1 MIYGQ
6 RSDRELKQAKAR
18 AKTSEFFVTSDS
30 ISDIHLNSDE
40 LHYTSILT
48 LSKYVNSRL
57 SGTSN
62 LQAYLADLQKTGSF
76 YDAASND
83 KRNAPFTDGYWLLAM
98 ATYFLLGNYGSAKTS
113 ATKVQ
118 DSSFYGNRART
129 LHTLVSYLFEP
140 DQPTPPELNTL
151 VRYLNGSDVRKEEAI
166 EEARSFLTDANPED
180 SFFSRILYVAIS
192 DTISHSTRA
201 LLPMYT
207 GLDIEVWRTYL
218 STGALPKLLWQAQIK
233 IGDAGV
239 FSGRNAFIQLPT
251 GSGKT
256 KCIELILRSRFLA
269 GNCKLAVVVAPL
281 RALCSEIVH
290 NLTLTLGD
298 VAQVE
303 QASDVME
310 LDSWFTEKSR
320 GLRVMVFTP
329 EKLGFVMHHNF
340 ALFNDADLFVFD
352 EAHLLDSESRGPGY
366 ELLLAEVFRAKPNSQ
381 KVLISAVVSNA
392 NEIAE
397 WALGDPDLVVDGK
410 DIQITEKSIGLIQHE
425 GKKVCYV
432 EQDNIFKKEYDVTVD
447 INPSPLKR
455 RNVDRKQR
463 YFPQLD
469 SKASDVTRDLAIYFA
484 NRIIFNGAC
493 AIYIPQR
500 RSFPPLFKRLKEL
513 TDREA
518 DIAHLRRS
526 IAYNDKEK
534 LIRLIVAHY
543 GKGNWITPGVDAG
556 VLPHYGD
563 LQGSIRQAVE
573 YEFEH
578 GDAKCIACTSTLAEG
593 VNLPIKYLIVTGTST
608 GPGTP
613 RTRDFQNLIGR
624 AVRSGKYSE
633 GSILVADDTTGSGKK
648 RLYATLMRS
657 ANTEQCESAIV
668 NLLADAHDNEW
679 NPSKYISGERIV
691 DAILNHL
698 TDPQLEHKLAESF
711 QEYLG
716 CKEKYALLL
725 ASRRMRA
732 LTAIESYLSGAI
744 VDSENEADIVGL
756 CASTYAYMSSDDAKR
771 FQLLKLFHAVHETLR
786 IIPQNRTHLFHKMQ
800 LGARNSTMLINW
812 VESSEGMLF
821 LKNGCTDIFVLVRQ
835 FRRQNP
841 NVATTISDE
850 GLSAVIEHWID
861 GDDLMQIA
869 AILNRK
875 GASVAKSQ
883 VKVVDIER
891 LVSRDVRFSFS
902 HFVSCIIDAVD
913 SNASVTTQ
921 HHLEILTALQRKVKY
936 GVPSLRAA
944 AICEEVIDDRMI
956 AKDILS
962 IIGAT
967 GSSDINVIKYEA
979 ISNQAK
985 VEQLASELP
994 TYCSKRILDWIG
1006 I

>member
-1 MIYGQ
+1 MIFGK
-6 RSDRELKQAKAR
+6 RSDEELKLAKAI
-18 AKTSEFFVTSDS
+18 AKTTEFSATTHPTPDSDM
-30 ISDIHLNSDE
+30 NPDE

-48 LSKYVNSRL
+48 LSTYVNARL
-57 SGTSN
+57 SGSAQ
-62 LQAYLADLQKTGSF
+62 LGQHLSDLQKTGSF

-83 KRNAPFTDGYWLLAM
+83 ERHHCFADGYWTLAM
-98 ATYFLLGNYGSAKTS
+98 ATYFLLGNYGSAKVS
-113 ATKVQ
+113 AAKVREPR
-118 DSSFYGNRART
+118 FYGDRAQT
-129 LHTLVSYLFEP
+129 LHSLVSYLLEP
-140 DQPTPPELNTL
+140 NLSEPAELSTL
-151 VRYLNGSDVRKEEAI
+151 IRYLNGFDVQKEKVI

-180 SFFSRILYVAIS
+180 SFFGSILYVAIS

-207 GLDIEVWRTYL
+207 GLNIEAWKTYL

-233 IGDAGV
+233 IGNAGV

-256 KCIELILRSRFLA
+256 KSIELILRSRFLA

-281 RALCSEIVH
+281 RALCSEIVRDLAS
-290 NLTLTLGD
+290 NLGD

-340 ALFNDADLFVFD
+340 ALLNDADLFVFD

-381 KVLISAVVSNA
+381 KILMSAVVSNA

-397 WALGDPDLVVDGK
+397 WAFGDSDLVVDGK
-410 DIQITEKSIGLIQHE
+410 SIQITEKSIGLIQHE
-425 GKKVCYV
+425 GTKVCYV
-432 EQDNIFKKEYDVTVD
+432 EQDNIFKKEYDVIVD
-447 INPSPLKR
+447 INPRPLKR
-455 RNVDRKQR
+455 RTGDKKQR
-463 YFPQLD
+463 YFPQLA

-484 NRIIFNGAC
+484 NRIILNGAC

-500 RSFPPLFKRLKEL
+500 RSFPPMFKRLKEL

-526 IAYNDKEK
+526 TAYNDKEK

-578 GDAKCIACTSTLAEG
+578 GNAKCIACTSTLAEG

-624 AVRSGKYSE
+624 AARSGKYSE

-691 DAILNHL
+691 NAILNHL

-716 CKEKYALLL
+716 CNKKRALLL

-821 LKNGCTDIFVLVRQ
+821 LKNGCTDIFALVRQ

-861 GDDLMQIA
+861 GDNLMQIA

-875 GASVAKSQ
+875 GASFAKSQ

-913 SNASVTTQ
+913 SNASVTTH

-956 AKDILS
+956 VKDILS
-962 IIGAT
+962 IIGAA

-985 VEQLASELP
+985 VEQLSSGLP

>member
-1 MIYGQ
+1 MIFGE
-6 RSDRELKQAKAR
+6 RSDKELKLAKAT
-18 AKTSEFFVTSDS
+18 AKTTEFSAATHPTPDS
-30 ISDIHLNSDE
+30 GMNSDE

-48 LSKYVNSRL
+48 LSTYVNARL
-57 SGTSN
+57 SGSTQ
-62 LQAYLADLQKTGSF
+62 LGQYLSDLQKTGTF
-76 YDAASND
+76 YDAVSND
-83 KRNAPFTDGYWLLAM
+83 ERHKCFADGYWTLAM
-98 ATYFLLGNYGSAKTS
+98 STYFLLGNYGSAKVS
-113 ATKVQ
+113 AAKVQ
-118 DSSFYGNRART
+118 EPRFYGDRAQT
-129 LHTLVSYLFEP
+129 LHSLISFLFEP
-140 DQPTPPELNTL
+140 NSPEPAELSTL
-151 VRYLNGSDVRKEEAI
+151 IRYLNGSDVRKEKAI

-218 STGALPKLLWQAQIK
+218 STGALPKLLWQAQSK

-239 FSGRNAFIQLPT
+239 FSGSNAFIQLPT

-256 KCIELILRSRFLA
+256 KCIELLLRSRFLA

-290 NLTLTLGD
+290 NLTLTVGD

-310 LDSWFTEKSR
+310 LDSWFTEKSKE
-320 GLRVMVFTP
+320 LRVVVFTP

-397 WALGDPDLVVDGK
+397 WAFGDPDLVVDGK

-447 INPSPLKR
+447 INPSLLKR
-455 RNVDRKQR
+455 RNIDRKQR

-500 RSFPPLFKRLKEL
+500 RSFPPMFKRLKEL

-526 IAYNDKEK
+526 IAYNDKKK
-534 LIRLIVAHY
+534 LIRLIEAHY

-573 YEFEH
+573 YAFEH

-593 VNLPIKYLIVTGTST
+593 VNLPIKYLIVTGTSI
-608 GPGTP
+608 GSGTL

-624 AVRSGKYSE
+624 TARSGRYSE
-633 GSILVADDTTGSGKK
+633 GSILVADDTTDPGKIQ
-648 RLYATLMRS
+648 LYATLMRPS
-657 ANTEQCESAIV
+657 NTEQCESAIV
-668 NLLADAHDNEW
+668 NIFADAHDNGR
-679 NPSKYISGERIV
+679 NPSKRISGESIV
-691 DAILNHL
+691 DMILSHL
-698 TDPQLEHKLAESF
+698 TDPQLEHKLAKSF
-711 QEYLG
+711 QKFLG
-716 CKEKYALLL
+716 CKEKRALLL

-744 VDSENEADIVGL
+744 VDSENEADIVEL
-756 CASTYAYMSSDDAKR
+756 CASTYAYVSSDDTKR
-771 FQLLKLFHAVHETLR
+771 SQLLKLFHAVHEALR
-786 IIPQNRTHLFHKMQ
+786 TIPQVRAHLFHKMQ

-821 LKNGCTDIFVLVRQ
+821 LKGGCTDILALVRQ
-835 FRRQNP
+835 FRRQSP
-841 NVATTISDE
+841 NVATAISDA
-850 GLSAVIEHWID
+850 GLAAVIEHWID
-861 GDDLMQIA
+861 GDDLMQVA
-869 AILNRK
+869 SILNEK
-875 GASVAKSQ
+875 GLSIAKSQ
-883 VKVVDIER
+883 VGVADIEKT
-891 LVSRDVRFSFS
+891 VSRDVRFSFS

-913 SNASVTTQ
+913 SNASVATQ
-921 HHLEILTALQRKVKY
+921 HDLEALTALQRKVKY

-962 IIGAT
+962 IIGST

-979 ISNQAK
+979 LSNQAK

>member
-1 MIYGQ
+1 MIFGE
-6 RSDRELKQAKAR
+6 RSDKELKLAKAT
-18 AKTSEFFVTSDS
+18 AKTTEFSAATHPTPDS
-30 ISDIHLNSDE
+30 GMNSDE

-48 LSKYVNSRL
+48 LSTYVNARL
-57 SGTSN
+57 SGSTQ
-62 LQAYLADLQKTGSF
+62 LDQYLSDLQKTGTF
-76 YDAASND
+76 YDAVSND
-83 KRNAPFTDGYWLLAM
+83 ERHKCFADGYWTLAM
-98 ATYFLLGNYGSAKTS
+98 STYFLLGNYGSAKVS
-113 ATKVQ
+113 AAKVQ
-118 DSSFYGNRART
+118 KPKFYGDRAQT
-129 LHTLVSYLFEP
+129 LHSLISFLFEP
-140 DQPTPPELNTL
+140 NSPEPAELSTL
-151 VRYLNGSDVRKEEAI
+151 IRYLNGSDVRKEEVI
-166 EEARSFLTDANPED
+166 EEAGSFLTDANPED
-180 SFFSRILYVAIS
+180 SFFGGILYVAIS

-207 GLDIEVWRTYL
+207 GLDIEFWRTYL
-218 STGALPKLLWQAQIK
+218 STGALPKLLWQAQRK

-239 FSGRNAFIQLPT
+239 FSGGNAFIQLPT

-256 KCIELILRSRFLA
+256 KSIELLLRSRFLA

-281 RALCSEIVH
+281 RALCSEIVRD
-290 NLTLTLGD
+290 LASTLGD

-320 GLRVMVFTP
+320 ELRVMVFTP
-329 EKLGFVMHHNF
+329 EKLGFVIHHNF

-397 WALGDPDLVVDGK
+397 WAFGDPNLVVNGK
-410 DIQITEKSIGLIQHE
+410 DIQITEKSIGLIQRRAT
-425 GKKVCYV
+425 KVCYV
-432 EQDNIFKKEYDVTVD
+432 EQDDILKKEYDVIVD
-447 INPSPLKR
+447 ISPRPLKR
-455 RNVDRKQR
+455 HEGERKQR
-463 YFPQLD
+463 CFPQLD
-469 SKASDVTRDLAIYFA
+469 SKASDVTRDLAVYFA

-500 RSFPPLFKRLKEL
+500 RSFPPMFKRLKEL

-518 DIAHLRRS
+518 DIAHLRSS
-526 IAYNDKEK
+526 ITCSGKK
-534 LIRLIVAHY
+534 GLIRLIEAHY
-543 GKGNWITPGVDAG
+543 GKDNWITPGVDAG

-573 YEFEH
+573 YAFEH

-593 VNLPIKYLIVTGTST
+593 VNLPIKYLIVTGTSIGSRT
-608 GPGTP
+608 L

-624 AVRSGKYSE
+624 TARSGRYSE
-633 GSILVADDTTGSGKK
+633 GSILVADDTTDPGKK
-648 RLYATLMRS
+648 QLYATLMRPS
-657 ANTEQCESAIV
+657 NTEQCESAIV
-668 NLLADAHDNEW
+668 NLFADAHGNGR
-679 NPSKYISGERIV
+679 NPSKRISGERIV
-691 DAILNHL
+691 NTILSHL
-698 TDPQLEHKLAESF
+698 TDPQLEHKLAKSF
-711 QEYLG
+711 QKLLG
-716 CKEKYALLL
+716 YDEKRALLL

-744 VDSENEADIVGL
+744 VDSENEADIVEL
-756 CASTYAYMSSDDAKR
+756 CASTYAYVSSDGTKR
-771 FQLLKLFHAVHETLR
+771 SQLLKLFHAVHEALR
-786 IIPQNRTHLFHKMQ
+786 IIPQVRAHLFHKMQ
-800 LGARNSTMLINW
+800 LGARKSTMLINW
-812 VESSEGMLF
+812 VESPEGMLF
-821 LKNGCTDIFVLVRQ
+821 LKDGCTDISALVRQ

-841 NVATTISDE
+841 NVATTTSAAE
-850 GLSAVIEHWID
+850 LSAVIEHWID
-861 GDDLMQIA
+861 GDDLTQIA
-869 AILNRK
+869 TVLNDR

-883 VKVVDIER
+883 FTVADIEKT
-891 LVSRDVRFSFS
+891 VSRDVRFSFS

-913 SNASVTTQ
+913 SNASIANQ
-921 HHLEILTALQRKVKY
+921 QHLEVLTALQRKVKY

-956 AKDILS
+956 ARDILS

-979 ISNQAK
+979 IGNQAK